1 MATSTSWPLS
11 KGRPGVNGDWGT
23 MAFEIW
29 GVAAPAFPL
38 KARAPS
44 PAMATAAV
52 EVTTVFVTRR
62 TDMGNSLSK
71 KGRIRM
77 FVLGEFA
84 PEVGRQ

>member
-1 MATSTSWPLS
+1 MATSTNWPLS
-11 KGRPGVNGDWGT
+11 KGRPAVNGDWGT

-29 GVAAPAFPL
+29 VAAAPAVPV
-38 KARAPS
+38 KARVPS

-62 TDMGNSLSK
+62 TDMGNSLLK
-71 KGRIRM
+71 MGRIRM
-77 FVLGEFA
+77 FVLREFA